1 MDDLGALVDVPSVST
16 CTTLR
21 SEVTEILEFIKLYTG
36 TSPTLSLEQ
45 AAFML
50 MDLGTAGGALFD
62 DLCAIA
68 RQPPRE
74 VVLWFWRRCAT
85 FSFSPVQHIEHTS
98 LEQLTAELDRVLPP
112 HDTITHSASS
122 PTAEVHSPNNTHRV
136 LSHMDFLL
144 VQRTGRFDLSQLSG
158 GCESHLLGLE
168 PFSPGPGVVGID
180 GRRFAR
186 EEARES
192 AKNDKDGS
200 HFYNDLVREKKAI
213 VGGLERKGDASGKA
227 AADTLLKTD
236 DRLRLEPPEA
246 GEEKD
251 AAEERKSPD
260 AAAPAPRVDGE
271 LDGHH
276 EDLDYSMIINSVSH
290 VATRGALLDALS
302 PASAASTPL
311 KITLA
316 TVLSG
321 ATFYG
326 DTWLR
331 QSVFNLS
338 CVCDPSNP
346 FAQKFVAILL
356 APEQLIQLLADR
368 SVKLQNKTLVS
379 SCCYTHLSPYVSHL
393 SYSYARSSTS

>member
-1 MDDLGALVDVPSVST
+1 MDIPSVST
-16 CTTLR
+16 STTLR

-36 TSPTLSLEQ
+36 TSPTLSQEQ

-50 MDLGTAGGALFD
+50 MDLGTAGGGLFD

-85 FSFSPVQHIEHTS
+85 FSFSPVQHIERTS
-98 LEQLTAELDRVLPP
+98 LEQLTAELDRNLPS
-112 HDTITHSASS
+112 HGASL
-122 PTAEVHSPNNTHRV
+122 PTSEVHSPNNTHRV

-144 VQRTGRFDLSQLSG
+144 IQRTGRFDVSQLSG
-158 GCESHLLGLE
+158 GRESHLLGLE
-168 PFSPGPGVVGID
+168 PFSPGPGIVGMD

-192 AKNDKDGS
+192 AKNDKEGS

-213 VGGLERKGDASGKA
+213 VGGLERKGDTSGKA

-236 DRLRLEPPEA
+236 DRLRLEPPEV

-276 EDLDYSMIINSVSH
+276 EDLDYSMIIESVSH

-302 PASAASTPL
+302 PNSAASTPL

-368 SVKLQNKTLVS
+368 SVKLQNKTLVCTS
-379 SCCYTHLSPYVSHL
+379 MFVYTLYM
-393 SYSYARSSTS
+393 SY